1 MDGNAQKAKTPAELV
16 VAAADRTDTG
26 LKSRTAI
33 ERAKSG
39 QLSLFDTG
47 AYWNDA
53 ERALPNEYARA
64 ALFTTRAKSQKRE
77 LFENHLVFSTAGD
90 VSITYTGSELR
101 ASDDQL
107 VWQQLIDFSK
117 QTPVGQPVAFTFR
130 EMCEQLG
137 KTPNGRSYSDI
148 KNCMGR
154 LATVVMFF
162 SSKRHGLIHTLRMIQ
177 NFKIED
183 AGKPSCRCLVIIPP
197 EMIIFFAGEHY
208 TRVEWAKYRS
218 VSPTA
223 RRLYDYAAS
232 HKNPFP
238 LTLAAFHSLCSSDRA
253 QDKYWTRSVKAA
265 CAELIEVGLLA
276 DAVVISG
283 KIHFQKHTK
292 LSP

>member
-1 MDGNAQKAKTPAELV
+1 MDTNAPRTKTPAELV
-16 VAAADRTDTG
+16 VAAAERMDG
-26 LKSRTAI
+26 GAKSRTAI
-33 ERAKSG
+33 EMAKTG

-47 AYWNDA
+47 AYWSEA
-53 ERALPNEYARA
+53 ERSLPNEYARA

-77 LFENHLVFSTAGD
+77 LFENHHIFSIAGD
-90 VSITYTGSELR
+90 VTITYTGSELR

-117 QTPVGQPVAFTFR
+117 RTPIGHPVAFTFR

-137 KTPNGRSYSDI
+137 KTANGRSYSDI
-148 KNCMGR
+148 RNCMGR
-154 LATVVMFF
+154 LATVIMFF
-162 SSKRHGLIHTLRMIQ
+162 SSKRHGVIQTLRMIQ

-183 AGKPSCRCLVIIPP
+183 AGKPTCRCLVIIPP
-197 EMIIFFAGEHY
+197 EMIVFFAGEHY
-208 TRVEWAKYRS
+208 TRVEWKKYRE

-238 LTLAAFHSLCSSDRA
+238 LSLASFHSLCSSDRA

-265 CAELIEVGLLA
+265 CAELISVGLLA
-276 DAVVISG
+276 DASVVAG
-283 KIHFQKHTK
+283 KIHFLKNPK